1 MPNWNEYKAIAKSR
15 GALAMEL
22 FVVESTLAV
31 SADQMMEILPEHLDY
46 QKQMEAA
53 GKLFLAG
60 PLSDATGE
68 LMQGTGMIIYRTE
81 TIEDAKSIADNDPMH
96 AKGIKT
102 YRIRKWLVNEGALS
116 FSIALSRQH
125 VDLG

>member
-1 MPNWNEYKAIAKSR
+1 MPTWAEYKQTAKSR
-15 GALAMEL
+15 GSLAMEL

-31 SADQMMEILPEHLDY
+31 APEEMLVVLPEHLDY
-46 QKQMEAA
+46 QKQMEAT

-60 PLSDATGE
+60 PLSDATGD
-68 LMQGTGMIIYRTE
+68 LMQGTGMIVYRTD
-81 TIEDAKSIADNDPMH
+81 TIDDARKIADADPMH
-96 AKGIKT
+96 AKGVKT

-125 VDLG
+125 VSLG

>member
-1 MPNWNEYKAIAKSR
+1 MPSWNEYKATAKSR

-31 SADQMMEILPEHLDY
+31 SPEQMLEVLPEHLDY
-46 QKQMEAA
+46 QKQMEAS

-60 PLSDATGE
+60 PLSDASGE
-68 LMQGTGMIIYRTE
+68 LMQGTGMIVYRTE
-81 TIEDAKSIADNDPMH
+81 TAEEAKRIADRDPMH

-102 YRIRKWLVNEGALS
+102 FRIRKWLVNEGALS
-116 FSIALSRQH
+116 FSIALSNQH
-125 VDLG
+125 ISLG